1 MKTFYQVLGV
11 AEKASQAEIKKA
23 FVSAIRDLHPDKV
36 AQAGGKGDEH
46 LQKSQEVNEAFTT
59 LKDPDKRAEYDRYEL
74 PKVKAQQQAEGNENQ
89 SFDIPSSPSME
100 KNESQDKEE
109 SKTPAP
115 KPDDKKNNKDDKD
128 DEEEEDEKKKKGGE
142 QKKTPNIFRDFEG
155 GVKKA
160 DAFVSKIFAS
170 PEMEK
175 RGSADKDKDK
185 DKLSKDKASEKEHKE
200 DLPYKRFGLGN

>member
-36 AQAGGKGDEH
+36 QQSGGNANEH
-46 LQKSQEVNEAFTT
+46 LKKAQEVNEAFTT

-74 PKVKAQQQAEGNENQ
+74 PKVKQKQAEAAEAGNENQ
-89 SFDIPSSPSME
+89 SFDIPSAPSME
-100 KNESQDKEE
+100 KNESQEKQEE
-109 SKTPAP
+109 SKAPEP
-115 KPDDKKNNKDDKD
+115 KPSDKKDDKEDKDD
-128 DEEEEDEKKKKGGE
+128 DEEEEEKKKKGGDK
-142 QKKTPNIFRDFEG
+142 QKTPNIFRDFEG

-175 RGSADKDKDK
+175 NGFADKDKDK
-185 DKLSKDKASEKEHKE
+185 GNEAKKENDK
-200 DLPYKRFGLGN
+200 DLPYKRFGLGM